1 MGLKFRIKRLEEE
14 NRKFKDESTTLK
26 QDLSKALK
34 RIEKLEGENQHLKEE
49 NQKLRLAI
57 YGIKP
62 SKKNTGK
69 DKGEDLKSESKKR
82 GPPQGHEGTSRK
94 RPERVDK
101 TVVLRFESCP
111 DCGGEISELEEPRL
125 RYMEDIV
132 PVPLFV
138 TEYVIKQGYCSSCK
152 KVVYPE
158 VPEAI
163 GNRHFGIQFLLYI
176 TYLRFVLNLP
186 YNKMVQLLNDTY
198 QAGVSG
204 GTLVDYIKLAAEIFG
219 PEYARIK
226 RRMREMEN
234 LHYDDTGQRVDGRN
248 RWLWVFLN
256 TEAVLYHTSR
266 NRGKKVV
273 IEILGE
279 DYDGATVQDFYPSF
293 DGAPGTKQ
301 KCWSHLIKDARELA
315 EKKKKPPGAIEFHE
329 GLRGIFHDAKEA
341 EKGLRTA
348 RERKKICRL
357 FVKRL
362 KDFAKKD
369 WKHEDVKRLAKRCLK
384 YRHEMFTFILVPG
397 LEPTN
402 NVAERALR
410 PCVVQRKI
418 SGCHRTDE
426 GAEHRDVIMS
436 VMGTMKIRGKDF
448 LSDGKEHVLNTL
460 A

>member
-1 MGLKFRIKRLEEE
+1 MEDE
-14 NRKFKDESTTLK
+14 NRKFKDEKTALK
-26 QDLSKALK
+26 QDLAKALK
-34 RIEKLEGENQHLKEE
+34 RIEKLEEENQHIREE
-49 NQKLRLAI
+49 NQKLKEDNQKLRLTI

-62 SKKNTGK
+62 SKKDMGK
-69 DKGEDLKSESKKR
+69 NPEEGSTPKPKKR
-82 GPPQGHEGTSRK
+82 GPPQGHEGTSRR

-101 TVVLRFESCP
+101 TVVLRYESCP

-138 TEYVIKQGYCSSCK
+138 TEYVIKQGYCPACK

-158 VPEAI
+158 VPETI

-186 YNKMVQLLNDTY
+186 YNKIVQLLNDTY
-198 QAGVSG
+198 QAGVSE
-204 GTLVDYIKLAAEIFG
+204 GTLINYIKLAAEIFG
-219 PEYARIK
+219 PEYEQIK
-226 RRMREMEN
+226 HRMRELEN
-234 LHYDDTGQRVDGRN
+234 CHYDDTGQRVDGKN
-248 RWLWVFLN
+248 RWLWVFIN
-256 TEAVLYHTSR
+256 KEAVLYHTSK

-279 DYDGATVQDFYPSF
+279 DYEGVTVQDFYPSF

-315 EKKKKPPGAIEFHE
+315 EKKKKPPGSIEFHE

-341 EKGLRTA
+341 EKDLSTV
-348 RERKKICRL
+348 RERKKIYRR

-362 KDFAKKD
+362 KKFAKKD
-369 WKHEDVKRLAKRCLK
+369 YMHEDVKRLAKRCLK

-402 NVAERALR
+402 NVAERAIR

-418 SGCHRTDE
+418 SGCHRTYK
-426 GAEHRDVIMS
+426 GAESRDVIMS
-436 VMGTMKIRGKDF
+436 VMGTMKLQGKDF
-448 LSDGKEHVLNTL
+448 LNDGKEHVLNTL